1 MNLNNI
7 MKLKH
12 SALERRII
20 EIMGKDKLVP
30 KIRDYFHSIINM
42 RKRMQRDRETK
53 AVKAKKS
60 VYRLLYL
67 DVTGFRDTTPKL
79 WRVENN

>member
-1 MNLNNI
+1 
-7 MKLKH
+7 
-12 SALERRII
+12 
-20 EIMGKDKLVP
+20 
-30 KIRDYFHSIINM
+30 M

-79 WRVENN
+79 GRFYEKIEIT